1 MNNARTDDAT
11 REVYHLT
18 AIATVS
24 FTGANVVEPLLPL
37 RIVELGAST
46 LELGAIVAAASVTA
60 FLSRIPA
67 GLLCLRVRFKH
78 LISLVLLGE
87 VLAYLMYG
95 LVPSHYLLYPARL
108 LWGVAGAAFMVST
121 IAAVSNL
128 SKGEKIG
135 WAVGTYLTS
144 YGLATIIGPLTSSI
158 LLTSLTYSQVLSVAA
173 LFPLSGLALLNL
185 GMGSRKIADTYAGIA
200 QTDERRKRNSEASL
214 SSAISQFVSIVR
226 RRRVAL
232 AGLLHFLFSVSITF
246 LDTIFLVYAVTE
258 LGLSPSLATL
268 MLAARGVANSLVRVP
283 AGKVSDRV
291 GQRVPFLISFSA
303 LALSYALVA
312 FSRDSWVLTLAMI
325 ILGASWGARVVLEWT
340 ATQDELPAE
349 SRPMAS
355 AFLPLVWDI
364 AHMTGAVAVGA
375 LAMFAPAPFI
385 FLISA
390 GLMVTATLTVLLF
403 WPTRSTEEASTETT
417 LMTSTPHPVALSQ
430 RTPSTSLRSRE
441 LSQSLGR

>member
-1 MNNARTDDAT
+1 MKNARVDDAAK
-11 REVYHLT
+11 EVYQLT

-67 GLLCLRVRFKH
+67 GFLCLRVRFRH

-95 LVPSHYLLYPARL
+95 LVPSHHLLYPARL
-108 LWGVAGAAFMVST
+108 LWGVAAAVFMVST
-121 IAAVSNL
+121 IAAASNL

-144 YGLATIIGPLTSSI
+144 YGLATVIGPLASSI
-158 LLTSLTYSQVLSVAA
+158 LLTSLTYSQVLILAA
-173 LFPLSGLALLNL
+173 LFPLFGLALMNL
-185 GMGSRKIADTYAGIA
+185 GSGSRRIADTYAGIA
-200 QTDERRKRNSEASL
+200 PAAGRRMPNDKASL
-214 SSAISQFVSIVR
+214 SDAISQFVSIAR

-232 AGLLHFLFSVSITF
+232 AGFLHFLFSVSITF

-283 AGKVSDRV
+283 AGKVSDRF
-291 GQRVPFLISFSA
+291 GQRVPFLVSFSA
-303 LALSYALVA
+303 LAMSYALVA

-364 AHMTGAVAVGA
+364 AHMIGAVAVGA

-385 FLISA
+385 FLLSA

-403 WPTRSTEEASTETT
+403 WPTRSAEKASVEPT
-417 LMTSTPHPVALSQ
+417 LMTNTARSVGLSQ
-430 RTPSTSLRSRE
+430 RTSSTSLRSPE
-441 LSQSLGR
+441 LS